1 MVKNTTGGRK
11 NKSAAKNQNE
21 LLSQR
26 ELPMAEDGQTYALVT
41 KMLGDRRITVKL
53 SDGTEIM
60 AIIPG
65 KFRSK
70 KNWVTP
76 GCHVLLNVRE
86 YQTDKADVA
95 YVYSAGESK
104 RLQKI
109 GELEV
114 EAGADDELFQDEDID
129 INTL

>member
-1 MVKNTTGGRK
+1 MVKNTTGGK
-11 NKSAAKNQNE
+11 KAKGAKNPGE
-21 LLSQR
+21 VGASKD
-26 ELPMAEDGQTYALVT
+26 LPMAEDGQTYALVT

-53 SDGTEIM
+53 SDGQEIM

-65 KFRSK
+65 RFRSK
-70 KNWVTP
+70 DCWVTP

-95 YVYSAGESK
+95 YVYSASQSK

-109 GELEV
+109 GEISGDVKKDDIFE
-114 EAGADDELFQDEDID
+114 DTDDINIDEL
-129 INTL
+129 